1 MGETPRVSFL
11 VKGRGEV
18 EVRDARWC
26 FVCGPQNPLGLR
38 LAFRVEGE
46 EVQAVFVPGPHHVG
60 YDGVVHGGILAAV
73 LDDAM
78 ANLYFLRGEEALT
91 TRMEVRFRREGRP
104 GEPLSITAW
113 EVGRR
118 GQFGKARAVA
128 TNARGEVVAEAEGT
142 FLCRSEER

>member
-1 MGETPRVSFL
+1 MRFPVEE
-11 VKGRGEV
+11 RGEV

-38 LAFRVEGE
+38 LTFRVEGE
-46 EVQAVFVPGPHHVG
+46 EVQTVFVPGPHHVG

-104 GEPLSITAW
+104 GEPLSITAR
-113 EVGRR
+113 EVGRKGR
-118 GQFGKARAVA
+118 FAKAQAVA

-142 FLCRSEER
+142 FLCRLEER

>member
-1 MGETPRVSFL
+1 VGETPRVSSL
-11 VKGRGEV
+11 VRGRGEG
-18 EVRDARWC
+18 EMRDARWC

-38 LAFRVEGE
+38 LTFRAEGE

-104 GEPLSITAW
+104 GEPLSITAR

-118 GQFGKARAVA
+118 GQFAKARAVA
-128 TNARGEVVAEAEGT
+128 TNTRGEVVAEAEGT
-142 FLCRSEER
+142 FLCRSGER